1 MKARLKGDDKE
12 REFVLCFCNGE
23 FVGCCLKEEQKNSS
37 NMNIIPRELLVF
49 PEDDKEAT
57 FPNKVDWEQRRYE
70 LAKDFLARCNFTYDV
85 YESCVKSPATAADT
99 IAKASVMMADALI
112 KLLRKD
118 ETEQSD

>member
-23 FVGCCLKEEQKNSS
+23 FVGCSLKEEQKNSS

-85 YESCVKSPATAADT
+85 YNSCVKSPATAADT

-112 KLLRKD
+112 KHLRKD